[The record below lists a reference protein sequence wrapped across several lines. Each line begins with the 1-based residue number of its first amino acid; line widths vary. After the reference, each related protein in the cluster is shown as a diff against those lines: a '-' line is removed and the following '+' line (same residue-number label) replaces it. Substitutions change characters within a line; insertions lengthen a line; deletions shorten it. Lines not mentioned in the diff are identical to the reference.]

1 VINIGRQDE
10 RWLRSKETNVELR
23 AGDTVT
29 MLTSGGG
36 GFGFPSDPP
45 EGVANQ

>member
-1 VINIGRQDE
+1 MGTSKQQN
-10 RWLRSKETNVELR
+10 LRSKETNVQLK

-36 GFGFPSDPP
+36 GFGAA
-45 EGVANQ
+45 GVQV